1 MATDT
6 KTEKKSKQPTKAQQA
21 EAIAAFDKLLDAEV
35 THAQFY
41 RNLKGV
47 TDEQKLAMRES
58 VVAPAE
64 RTKADGSPV
73 DMTPKFRETLDNFA
87 KAVSTVDLGQVKD
100 KSTGEL
106 TTPYEQTLKFPVS
119 KAMLARMVER
129 TANPEAKE
137 PKLTLH
143 EKFFVHNNDLL
154 DKSGS
159 RGRDGQGVY
168 HFSIAKLKERVR
180 ARPETAH
187 IAVDALKAAIA
198 HSRLG
203 LGNMEYEN
211 MRQRQAKAKEAA
223 GQER

>member
-1 MATDT
+1 MATD
-6 KTEKKSKQPTKAQQA
+6 KTETKSQKPSKAKQA
-21 EAIAAFDKLLDAEV
+21 ESIAMFDKLLDAEV
-35 THAQFY
+35 AHAVFY
-41 RNLKGV
+41 RNLNGV
-47 TDEQKLAMRES
+47 TDEQKRAVRES

-73 DMTPKFRETLDNFA
+73 EMSPKFRETLDNFA
-87 KAVSTVDLGQVKD
+87 KATPTVDLGQVKD

-129 TANPEAKE
+129 TVNPDVKE

-143 EKFFVHNNDLL
+143 EKFFVANSDLL

-159 RGRDGQGVY
+159 RGREGQGVY

-180 ARPETAH
+180 ARPESAH

-211 MRQRQAKAKEAA
+211 MRQRQSKAKEAA